1 MHSSASETRPGPS
14 EHFAYLVESTE
25 KPTVSFRPPRV
36 LFPETLVG
44 SLLDLLFPPRCVVC
58 RQVGTW
64 LCPECANQ
72 IPLLLGPVCPC
83 CGVATPNGMLCRACQ
98 ETPLRLEGIR
108 SVASLRGPVR
118 AAIHYLKYRHARE
131 LADPL
136 GELMARYWWQNPLPA
151 EVIVPVPLH
160 PSRLR
165 RRGYNQAALLA
176 WALSRR
182 IGLPMEEDALCR
194 VRDTASQMRLKA
206 ADRRRNVEDAFRC
219 TTDRLSG
226 RRVLLVDDVCTTG
239 ATLEACADA
248 LRRGGAREVW
258 ALTLARTFDR
268 MTQ

>member
-1 MHSSASETRPGPS
+1 MYS
-14 EHFAYLVESTE
+14 
-25 KPTVSFRPPRV
+25 RPPRV
-36 LFPETLVG
+36 LFPETLIG
-44 SLLDLLFPPRCVVC
+44 PLLNLLFPPRCVVC
-58 RQVGTW
+58 RRVGTW
-64 LCPECANQ
+64 LCPECVHRLPRLSGPLCQYCGAP
-72 IPLLLGPVCPC
+72 IPHG
-83 CGVATPNGMLCRACQ
+83 TLCASCQ
-98 ETPLRLEGIR
+98 EAPLRLEGIR
-108 SVASLRGPVR
+108 SVAPFRGPVR

-136 GELMARYWWQNPLPA
+136 GELMARYWQQNPLPA

-182 IGLPMEEDALCR
+182 VGLPVDEDALYR
-194 VRDTASQMRLKA
+194 VRATASQMRLPA

-219 TTDRLSG
+219 TDDRMRG

-248 LRRGGAREVW
+248 LREGGACQVW
-258 ALTLARTFDR
+258 ALTLARTVNKND
-268 MTQ
+268 Q